1 MRSKK
6 VELIIIILFLL
17 IIGVIVNIFNTNALD
32 LFRKDINE
40 IGAKVKNVGANETN
54 QEIALEI
61 GDIAVTSR
69 DFKTVGAMLKTEDE
83 NKITDYIVERV
94 LIRKKAG
101 EQGITVTDTE
111 VNEYIQEIKD
121 FINSNKDAKDKFNIY
136 LESLGYSEEDFWS
149 SESTLE
155 QYKNMLIEGKYRYSL
170 RKEFMNKYK
179 DKSINEIEELV
190 NEEIKKLIE
199 AEKEKVQ
206 IKKHY
211 NK

>member
-1 MRSKK
+1 MKSKK
-6 VELIIIILFLL
+6 VKLIITILFLL
-17 IIGVIVNIFNTNALD
+17 IIGVTVNAFNIDAFD
-32 LFRKDINE
+32 LFKKDINE
-40 IGAKVKNVGANETN
+40 IGTKVKNVEANETN

-61 GDIAVTSR
+61 GDVAVTSQH
-69 DFKTVGAMLKTEDE
+69 FKTVGAMLKTEDE

-94 LIRKKAG
+94 LIRKKA
-101 EQGITVTDTE
+101 EERGITVTDTE

-121 FINSNKDAKDKFNIY
+121 FINSNKDARDKFNIY

-155 QYKNMLIEGKYRYSL
+155 QYKNMLIEGKCRYSL

-190 NEEIKKLIE
+190 NEEIKELIE